1 MHKFNWLTE
10 RPIAHRGY
18 HDLNRAVWENTLS
31 AFARAVEAGF
41 AIECDL
47 QYAADAIP
55 VVFHDDDLK
64 RLCGIE
70 GDVRQRT
77 AAELGL
83 LTIGGTADKVPTLR
97 QLLDLVKGRVPLVL
111 ELKGRK
117 GDDDGFAMAVLDAI
131 EGYEG
136 PIALMSFDTWLLKD
150 LKENGT
156 TRPVGLTAEGARLEN
171 FAVHEEAMQYGL
183 DFISYYYGHLPN
195 AFISRQ
201 RDLGKQVITWTVRDD
216 EARTITALNADQMT
230 FEGFDPREALT
241 A

>member
-1 MHKFNWLTE
+1 MQKFPWLTE

-18 HDLNRAVWENTLS
+18 HDLNRKVWENTLS
-31 AFARAVEAGF
+31 AFARAADAGF

-83 LTIGGTADKVPTLR
+83 LKVGGTEDAVPTLR

-111 ELKGRK
+111 ELKGRES
-117 GDDDGFAMAVLDAI
+117 DDDGFAMAVLDTL
-131 EGYEG
+131 EDYDG
-136 PIALMSFDTWLLKD
+136 PVALMSFDQWLLRDIKAI
-150 LKENGT
+150 GT
-156 TRPVGLTAEGARLEN
+156 SRPVGLTAEGARPEN
-171 FAVHEEAMQYGL
+171 FAVHEEAMQLGL
-183 DFISYYYGHLPN
+183 DFISYHYGHLPN

-201 RDLGKQVITWTVRDD
+201 RDLGRQVITWTVRDD

>member
-1 MHKFNWLTE
+1 MQKFSWLTE

-18 HDLNRAVWENTLS
+18 HDLNRKIWENTLS
-31 AFARAVEAGF
+31 AFARAADAGF

-83 LTIGGTADKVPTLR
+83 LKVGGTEDGVPTLR

-111 ELKGRK
+111 ELKGRQ
-117 GDDDGFAMAVLDAI
+117 GDDDGFALAVLDTI
-131 EGYEG
+131 EDYDG
-136 PIALMSFDTWLLKD
+136 PIALMSFDQWLLKD
-150 LKENGT
+150 LKEIGT
-156 TRPVGLTAEGARLEN
+156 SRPVGLTAEGARPEN
-171 FAVHEEAMQYGL
+171 FAVHEEAMQLGL
-183 DFISYYYGHLPN
+183 DFVSYHYGHLPN

-201 RDLGKQVITWTVRDD
+201 RDLGRPIITWTVRDD